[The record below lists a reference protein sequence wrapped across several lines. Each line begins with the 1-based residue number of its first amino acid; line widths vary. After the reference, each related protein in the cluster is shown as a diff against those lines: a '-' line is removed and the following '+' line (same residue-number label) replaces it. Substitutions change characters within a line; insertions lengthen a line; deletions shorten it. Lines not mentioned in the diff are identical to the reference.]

1 METIFLNKESSKTNE
16 SYKFV
21 VSLQQR
27 LDLKNSDKF
36 IALQNLYVYYKQKTM
51 RQQYKNIK
59 LKIVAP
65 TWTNDFEL
73 PDGSYSVSVIQD
85 YIEYIRKTRNINRDS
100 WHLYLHEQSQ

>member
-36 IALQNLYVYYKQKTM
+36 IALQNLYVYYK
-51 RQQYKNIK
+51 
-59 LKIVAP
+59 
-65 TWTNDFEL
+65 
-73 PDGSYSVSVIQD
+73 
-85 YIEYIRKTRNINRDS
+85 
-100 WHLYLHEQSQ
+100 

>member
-1 METIFLNKESSKTNE
+1 
-16 SYKFV
+16 
-21 VSLQQR
+21 
-27 LDLKNSDKF
+27 
-36 IALQNLYVYYKQKTM
+36 M